1 MKENFMLRNF
11 AIAFTTV
18 AALVLA
24 ANLQAQ
30 GPGGGGGRGPGM
42 MGGPGGGPGGGMMM
56 ILQNEKVQKDI
67 ELDADQKEK
76 IQKLA
81 TETREAMRA
90 KMGDM
95 SNLSQEE
102 RRTKMQEMRKDME
115 EETAKTEKKIEGILL
130 PKQLERIKQIQLQV
144 QGVAAL
150 ANPDVAKALELT
162 ADQQAKV
169 KSINEESMKAMRD
182 MFAGG
187 GRPSAEDRDK
197 MTKARKETETKLMDV
212 LTADQKEKLEK
223 MKGENFDVTVLR
235 GGPGGGGRGNR
246 GGNGGGGPGP
256 VN

>member
-1 MKENFMLRNF
+1 MLRNF
-11 AIAFTTV
+11 AIALTTI
-18 AALVLA
+18 AALTVA

-30 GPGGGGGRGPGM
+30 GPGGGGPGRGMGGM
-42 MGGPGGGPGGGMMM
+42 MGGPGGGVLML
-56 ILQNEKVQKDI
+56 LQNEQVQKNI

-76 IQKLA
+76 LQKLA

-102 RRTKMQEMRKDME
+102 RRTKMTDMRKDME
-115 EETAKTEKKIEGILL
+115 EETAKTEKKVEGILL

-223 MKGENFDVTVLR
+223 MKGEKFDVTALR

-246 GGNGGGGPGP
+246 GGNRGGGAGP